1 MLDMAHHR
9 RMDRPISGPRAH
21 RPVADIGAS
30 VIVRLARLLG
40 LAPQPRHKPRT
51 PRLRDLMAIRQHLM
65 FTIEDCLSVPA
76 HRLRRQIEQAR
87 TPQELWLLRN
97 DAFQLIAQQHDQRT
111 AAERIDALIKV
122 FEGWL
127 DPKQLARV
135 R

>member
-1 MLDMAHHR
+1 MFAL
-9 RMDRPISGPRAH
+9 
-21 RPVADIGAS
+21 
-30 VIVRLARLLG
+30 LARFVG
-40 LAPQPRHKPRT
+40 LAPDPRHKPRA

-65 FTIEDCLSVPA
+65 FTIEDCVSVPA

-97 DAFQLIAQQHDQRT
+97 DAFQLISQQHDQRT
-111 AAERIDALIKV
+111 AAQRIDALIKV

>member
-1 MLDMAHHR
+1 
-9 RMDRPISGPRAH
+9 
-21 RPVADIGAS
+21 
-30 VIVRLARLLG
+30 
-40 LAPQPRHKPRT
+40 
-51 PRLRDLMAIRQHLM
+51 MAIRQHLL

-97 DAFQLIAQQHDQRT
+97 DAFQLIAQRHDQRT

>member
-1 MLDMAHHR
+1 MGDHSP
-9 RMDRPISGPRAH
+9 MDRPISGPRTH
-21 RPVADIGAS
+21 RPVAGSGAT
-30 VIVRLARLLG
+30 VMVRLARLLG
-40 LAPQPRHKPRT
+40 LGAEPRHKPRT

-65 FTIEDCLSVPA
+65 FTIEDCMSVPA

-97 DAFQLIAQQHDQRT
+97 DAFQLISQQHDQRT
-111 AAERIDALIKV
+111 AAQRIDALIKV

>member
-1 MLDMAHHR
+1 MGHHR
-9 RMDRPISGPRAH
+9 RMDRPISGPRAQ
-21 RPVADIGAS
+21 RPATAS
-30 VIVRLARLLG
+30 GMSVMAMLARLFST
-40 LAPQPRHKPRT
+40 AAEPRYKPRT
-51 PRLRDLMAIRQHLM
+51 PRLRDLMSIRQHLL
-65 FTIEDCLSVPA
+65 FTIEDCMSVPA

-97 DAFQLIAQQHDQRT
+97 DAFQLIAQRHDQRT

>member
-1 MLDMAHHR
+1 ME
-9 RMDRPISGPRAH
+9 RPVSGPRAH
-21 RPVADIGAS
+21 RPVTAAS
-30 VIVRLARLLG
+30 VVALLARLLG
-40 LAPQPRHKPRT
+40 MAPQARHKPHK
-51 PRLRDLMAIRQHLM
+51 PRLRDLMAIRQHLL

-76 HRLRRQIEQAR
+76 HRLRRQIERAR

-97 DAFQLIAQQHDQRT
+97 DAFQLIAQRHDQRT
-111 AAERIDALIKV
+111 AAERIDALIQV